1 MGGLSKILGGAAAVG
16 GAALLGSYL
25 FPSTTSSLTGGL
37 LGSTGTTGI
46 GPVASGTDYA
56 AMLGDV
62 SPQASSI
69 FSNPT
74 VLSSGILAGTSLLG
88 GLFGNS
94 ADEEARAAAEAE
106 AKRQFDAKLALEQAQ
121 LLQNLEI
128 AKINAAARG
137 GGGGNGAA
145 VSAQLKIAKNAAIA
159 ANAAQ
164 RAQAMQIPLQYDK
177 RAETAQ
183 NTGAQSGSFFN
194 NLTQLLQAPAL
205 RGA

>member
-1 MGGLSKILGGAAAVG
+1 MGNGLSKLLLGAGLAAGAYYG
-16 GAALLGSYL
+16 GSYL
-25 FPSTTSSLTGGL
+25 FPETFGATATS
-37 LGSTGTTGI
+37 GI

-56 AMLGDV
+56 NMLGTGGTA
-62 SPQASSI
+62 ASSI

-94 ADEEARAAAEAE
+94 AEEAALAQQQAIADKQFNAEME
-106 AKRQFDAKLALEQAQ
+106 FKKAQ
-121 LLQNLEI
+121 LAQQLEI
-128 AKINAAARG
+128 AKLQLAAGGG

-145 VSAQLKIAKNAAIA
+145 VAAQLKIAKNQAIA

-164 RAQAMQIPLQYDK
+164 KAQALQIPLQFDK
-177 RAETAQ
+177 RAETTQ

-205 RGA
+205 RSA

>member
-37 LGSTGTTGI
+37 LGSSGSNIGPLTSGI
-46 GPVASGTDYA
+46 GHLD
-56 AMLGDV
+56 LG
-62 SPQASSI
+62 SQASSI

-94 ADEEARAAAEAE
+94 ADEAALKAQQELAD
-106 AKRQFDAKLALEQAQ
+106 KQFQANLALKQQELAMQ
-121 LLQNLEI
+121 LEI
-128 AKINAAARG
+128 AKLNAASRG
-137 GGGGNGAA
+137 GDGGAGAA

-164 RAQAMQIPLQYDK
+164 KAQALQIPLQYDK
-177 RAETAQ
+177 RAETTQ